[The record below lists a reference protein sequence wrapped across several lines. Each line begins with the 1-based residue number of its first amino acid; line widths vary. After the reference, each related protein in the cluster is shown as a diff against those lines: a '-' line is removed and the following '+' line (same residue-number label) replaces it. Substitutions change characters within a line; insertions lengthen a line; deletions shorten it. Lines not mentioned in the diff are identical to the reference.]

1 MNRDLEVELQP
12 RISLKVLYFLN
23 DIPMA
28 EMGNFYVIP
37 RSHLTR
43 RSEPS
48 PHGDPNPVGSLAVT
62 AQAGDALIFDRR
74 LWHAASPNHSP
85 VTRKVLFYGYS
96 YRWLRPKC
104 DMNTGHVWDDCDP
117 IRQQLL
123 GARTTANGYFDPQEG
138 DVPLRAWLYDNLGAK
153 AVVP

>member
-12 RISLKVLYFLN
+12 CISLKVLYFLN

-43 RSEPS
+43 RLEPS

-104 DMNTGHVWDDCDP
+104 AMNTVHVWDDCGP

-123 GARTTANGYFDPQEG
+123 GACTTANGYFDPQED
-138 DVPLRAWLYDNLGAK
+138 DVPLRTWLYEHLGTK